1 LGCATIVD
9 DFNCRGDH
17 TTADCDLVVVPP
29 HTEAVVFSVDGSF
42 AANISISAKDVKV
55 KDGAVDVVRL
65 ETIKFILWYVCVCVP
80 M

>member
-1 LGCATIVD
+1 LGCAIIVD
-9 DFNCRGDH
+9 NFYYRGDH
-17 TTADCDLVVVPP
+17 TTADSNLVVVPP

-65 ETIKFILWYVCVCVP
+65 ETIKII
-80 M
+80 